1 MLGSL
6 SPARSTPIWAAVL
19 LLSLLLLGLT
29 TPAAGLRSTAGS
41 PCVDACNQRSNSTTG
56 SEIAC
61 LDDEF
66 QHTEKGSKFQNCV
79 ECQLRSNYSDST
91 SGQTDVEWGLCKF
104 SRFPSPTH
112 LLFQT
117 RSFQAKASSNARRSR
132 TDNLR
137 YAFTSCVF
145 GFPES
150 VNNISSQCTVSCQSL
165 DTALEYDLKNPSGDN
180 VDTWC
185 GVSSFADNIISQCEF
200 CYNLTTTQVYM
211 ANCKYPSSIFSSSWK
226 SLCLIGKNP
235 QSSKPCATTATSA
248 SPQEVNFPSTH
259 LAYSANPCCPNPPST
274 FSIRTTDTA

>member
-56 SEIAC
+56 SEITC

-104 SRFPSPTH
+104 PPLHISYSKPGCFKPK
-112 LLFQT
+112 QV
-117 RSFQAKASSNARRSR
+117 SNARKSR

-211 ANCKYPSSIFSSSWK
+211 ANCKYPSSIFFFFLEEPVSDRQK
-226 SLCLIGKNP
+226 P
-235 QSSKPCATTATSA
+235 QSSKPCATTATST
-248 SPQEVNFPSTH
+248 SPQGVNFPSTH